1 MTNKDIAL
9 LAEAY
14 EAICEMSS
22 VSESKI
28 LFEKKFQTTT
38 LMYHGTSSTF
48 LRSILKNGLDPN
60 PKQKSWDLGG
70 SMSSLGGVYMA
81 PVNARAT
88 RHAAKEAVNK
98 YGGSPMLITIQVVTA
113 SGTPDEDNI
122 FGALAQYAYEMYRNP
137 TSPYNKDIL
146 NILKIKSNQQTPIK
160 IEQFAN
166 AAKSIFEQENYPK
179 NKGTYEAEGWLLDQP
194 EIKKL
199 MPSILNTM
207 KPAMSEDSPTHSPNV
222 RITRPIGFSGKTR
235 IVKISNM
242 ETDEVYYPTQKT

>member
-9 LAEAY
+9 IAEAY
-14 EAICEMSS
+14 ETICEMSS
-22 VSESKI
+22 LSESKI
-28 LFEKKFQTTT
+28 LFERRLQPTT

-60 PKQKSWDLGG
+60 PKQKSWDVGG
-70 SMSSLGGVYMA
+70 TKPSLGGVYMSPKA
-81 PVNARAT
+81 ARST
-88 RHAAKEAVNK
+88 RLAAEEAVNK
-98 YGGSPMLITIQVVTA
+98 YGGSPILITIQVVA
-113 SGTPDEDNI
+113 SSGTPDEDNI
-122 FGALAQYAYEMYRNP
+122 FNILAQYAYEMYRNP
-137 TSPYNKDIL
+137 TGPYNKDIL
-146 NILKIKSNQQTPIK
+146 LRLRIKSNQQTPIK

-207 KPAMSEDSPTHSPNV
+207 KPAMSEDSPIYSPNV